1 MTLTIRQQTLAMLDG
16 ASFTRREIREAL
28 GCAHSTLSVVIYSL
42 HEQKKIHICK
52 WEPRP
57 GLGPYE
63 AVWTVGNKKDAKR
76 PARITKSEQSRRYRA
91 KHKHRLDALKR
102 ARRGEAINPFE
113 QLMWAA
119 Q

>member
-1 MTLTIRQQTLAMLDG
+1 MNLTIRQKMLEMLDG
-16 ASFTRREIREAL
+16 ASFTRREIRETL
-28 GCAHSTLSVVIYSL
+28 GCAHSTLSMIVYSL
-42 HEQKKIHICK
+42 HKQKKIYICR

-63 AVWTVGNKKDAKR
+63 AVWTAGDKKDAKR
-76 PARITKSEQSRRYRA
+76 PAAITKSEQSRRYRA
-91 KHKHRLDALKR
+91 KNKHRLDALKR